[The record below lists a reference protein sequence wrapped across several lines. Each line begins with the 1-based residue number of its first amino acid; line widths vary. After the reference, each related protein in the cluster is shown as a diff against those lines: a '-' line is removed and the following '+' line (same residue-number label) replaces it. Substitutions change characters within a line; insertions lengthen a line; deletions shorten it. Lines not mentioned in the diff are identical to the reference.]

1 MNPKEFAT
9 ILAQKGIELT
19 AQQLQQF
26 EQYFELL
33 VEWNQKMNLTAIT
46 EQEEVYL
53 KHFYDSLMPL
63 WLVPERLEG
72 EVRVVDIGAG
82 AGFPGIPLK
91 IAQPDLQLTMVDSL
105 NKRVTF
111 LNEVIDQ
118 LGLTHTEAIHA
129 RAEDFGHDRK
139 HREQYDISIAR
150 AVAGLN
156 VLAEYCLPLVRKGGY
171 FIALKGQKAQ
181 QELEEAQGSLL
192 KLGAKYEGSHHE
204 LLPIEESER
213 EILSIRKT
221 LNTPNKYPRK
231 AGKPTKSPLK

>member
-46 EQEEVYL
+46 EQEEVYF

-72 EVRVVDIGAG
+72 EVRIVDIGAG

-91 IAQPDLQLTMVDSL
+91 IVQPDLQLTMVDSL

-150 AVAGLN
+150 AVAGLI
-156 VLAEYCLPLVRKGGY
+156 VLVE
-171 FIALKGQKAQ
+171 
-181 QELEEAQGSLL
+181 
-192 KLGAKYEGSHHE
+192 
-204 LLPIEESER
+204 
-213 EILSIRKT
+213 
-221 LNTPNKYPRK
+221 
-231 AGKPTKSPLK
+231 

>member
-1 MNPKEFAT
+1 MNPNEFAT
-9 ILAQKGIELT
+9 TLAQKGIELT

-46 EQEEVYL
+46 EQEDVYL

-72 EVRVVDIGAG
+72 EVRIVDIGAG

-181 QELEEAQGSLL
+181 QELEEAQGALL